1 MTHFKTITVKEL
13 HPTFAAEVE
22 GVDFEN
28 LSDEQLQE
36 ILAAMAKVQ
45 GVLED
50 PHETSPVADDL
61 GSMVSVSSAT
71 PVSTTTP
78 TSTSRDDWVS
88 STILGNTW
96 WPAANRDTTITS
108 SLMRAMSMT
117 RGMCWIRIVRR
128 HCFSGYVDSR
138 HSLVKDMMLMKRI

>member
-45 GVLED
+45 GVLEK
-50 PHETSPVADDL
+50 PLPPMRLHSTVSDDL
-61 GSMVSVSSAT
+61 GSTVSVSSAT

-96 WPAANRDTTITS
+96 WPGANRGTSITS

-128 HCFSGYVDSR
+128 HCFSGYVEIHDII
-138 HSLVKDMMLMKRI
+138 LI